1 MYRTTLTY
9 LRRLTARHSAD
20 VRIQETE
27 CIVDVLVTLAGV
39 AWPELSFV
47 SLPNLVRMLE
57 KNSLSSSTEINSI
70 TLDILNNSNT
80 TQALYI
86 ESGYVCLLFCF
97 VLFWV
102 FFWGG
107 GGGGGMTGR
116 ELNKLIWILYKN
128 ITNITT
134 IILILIIVNIIII
147 GFNIIFLLIIL
158 IKSMHDHYS
167 QQNFAYQYMGAAWT
181 LPFPRVGHSSSG
193 CFCMSSASYCKKAP
207 AHDTI
212 QLDPFPAH
220 LWRCSMQVFSFWFF
234 FGGLCSIII
243 CDASSSWADCACWRD
258 WTSSL

>member
-116 ELNKLIWILYKN
+116 ELNKLI
-128 ITNITT
+128 
-134 IILILIIVNIIII
+134 
-147 GFNIIFLLIIL
+147 
-158 IKSMHDHYS
+158 
-167 QQNFAYQYMGAAWT
+167 
-181 LPFPRVGHSSSG
+181 
-193 CFCMSSASYCKKAP
+193 
-207 AHDTI
+207 
-212 QLDPFPAH
+212 
-220 LWRCSMQVFSFWFF
+220 
-234 FGGLCSIII
+234 
-243 CDASSSWADCACWRD
+243 
-258 WTSSL
+258 